1 MLIINAKLPTKNL
14 KITKSL
20 SQLIQGFL
28 YRYLPASEHV
38 GYRHES
44 SGKIFKRTV
53 FDFILRGEDLRV
65 RFASCE
71 PEFERKIA
79 LAVLKDGLSLG
90 EILFT
95 QTTVEAKNHKIFE
108 NEAIVQGYVACV
120 VSGLLGHKVYLQPQ
134 DSRHLEMM
142 KTNILQRFETIMGRK
157 YDGEMELNLLWQKP
171 GESVKFY
178 YGNNREPVY
187 AWQARWKISAN
198 AELINLILGTGA
210 GSGCMNYGVGVLEVV
225 KQDLIKVQISNPKKD
240 NCLL

>member
-14 KITKSL
+14 KIIKSL

-95 QTTVEAKNHKIFE
+95 QTTVEAKNHKICE
-108 NEAIVQGYVACV
+108 NETIVQG
-120 VSGLLGHKVYLQPQ
+120 
-134 DSRHLEMM
+134 
-142 KTNILQRFETIMGRK
+142 
-157 YDGEMELNLLWQKP
+157 
-171 GESVKFY
+171 
-178 YGNNREPVY
+178 
-187 AWQARWKISAN
+187 
-198 AELINLILGTGA
+198 
-210 GSGCMNYGVGVLEVV
+210 
-225 KQDLIKVQISNPKKD
+225 
-240 NCLL
+240 